1 MRKQNDIETE
11 QTVMVFY
18 DNMSDL
24 VKERGIKMKDLS
36 MMMGIGPRTLSSMK
50 SQNQNP
56 GLMSMKKI
64 ADTLDVTL
72 DELIDDSRKDS
83 MDLHNL
89 VWFLRKIRNTKNA
102 SIIYKQ
108 LLSIG
113 ETLAQVPECCSFNRE
128 DASRRE
134 TQQRVKTKLYD
145 QDELERVFGNCFVA
159 DDDNGE
165 YSVEKK

>member
-11 QTVMVFY
+11 QTVTVFY

-36 MMMGIGPRTLSSMK
+36 LMMGIGPRTLSSMK

-72 DELIDDSRKDS
+72 DELIDDNRKDS
-83 MDLHNL
+83 IDLHNL
-89 VWFLRKIRNTKNA
+89 VWFLRKIRNTENA

-113 ETLAQVPECCSFNRE
+113 ETLTQIPEYNCFVRE
-128 DASRRE
+128 DASRCE
-134 TQQRVKTKLYD
+134 TQKRIKTKLYD
-145 QDELERVFGNCFVA
+145 EDEAETVFDNCYVA
-159 DDDNGE
+159 NGRDE
-165 YSVEKK
+165 KYSVKKK

>member
-11 QTVMVFY
+11 QTVTVFY

-24 VKERGIKMKDLS
+24 VKERDIKMKDLS

-72 DELIDDSRKDS
+72 DELIDDDRKDS

-113 ETLAQVPECCSFNRE
+113 ETLAQIPEYCSFDRE
-128 DASRRE
+128 EASRSE
-134 TQQRVKTKLYD
+134 TQRRVKTKLYD
-145 QDELERVFGNCFVA
+145 QDELEREFDNCFVA
-159 DDDNGE
+159 DDGDGK
-165 YSVEKK
+165 YSVKKK